1 MKAVILRCSEGAKF
15 HLGEYTEDQ
24 STTLFNTS
32 NIIHSDVLF
41 GAFISALAQIDETQI
56 EEYRGYFEEGQLAIS
71 SAFYLVEHKKTNE
84 KIYFLPKPAIFNLFQ
99 AKDLDNFEIKKFKK
113 VEFISKGVWESG
125 ISPDDWFSDESE
137 CVMPNKYAV
146 GLREELKNAAFSF
159 FTHTDEDKVRIN
171 TDKDNEPYTISSIE
185 LLGDKKHSVH
195 FYFLLHCN
203 LDKEKEAFV
212 MKVWDLVAS
221 NGLGGER
228 STGYGE
234 ITSVEVEPFDIQ
246 VDSTSKVLL
255 GLGFPE
261 DLKHYQ
267 YYQTKTRGGMRFG
280 EDESKARL
288 DTITAVTEGAVLASE
303 SVESR
308 VIDLSKNG
316 KAYWKYS
323 SSVVLPLHSKFNFDK
338 ANEN

>member
-24 STTLFNTS
+24 RTTLFNTS

-56 EEYRGYFEEGQLAIS
+56 EEYKGYFKKGKLAIS
-71 SAFYLVEHKKTNE
+71 SAFYLVEHKQTNK

-99 AKDLDNFEIKKFKK
+99 AKDLDKFDIKKFKK

-125 ISPDDWFSDESE
+125 ISPDDWFSDNSE

-146 GLREELKNAAFSF
+146 RLREEEELDNVAFNF
-159 FTHTDEDKVRIN
+159 FTHTDEDKVKIN
-171 TDKDNEPYTISSIE
+171 PDDDNEPYTISSIE
-185 LLGDKKHSVH
+185 LLGDKELSVH
-195 FYFLLHCN
+195 FYFLLHCD
-203 LDKEKEAFV
+203 LDKDKEAFV

-234 ITSVEVEPFDIQ
+234 IASVEVEPFNIQ
-246 VDSTSKVLL
+246 VDSKRKVLL

-261 DLKHYQ
+261 DLKHYE

-288 DTITAVTEGAVLASE
+288 DIITAVTEGAVLKSE
-303 SVESR
+303 SVEPR

-316 KAYWKYS
+316 KKYWKYS
-323 SSVVLPLHSKFNFDK
+323 SSVVLPLHRNFNFD
-338 ANEN
+338 